1 MKTTPRSIRSVL
13 FLGLFGLF
21 ASASQAF
28 PVSGTLTS
36 ANSNWS
42 GEMEVTGGVI
52 VPAGVTLNIAAGT
65 RIRGGYPITA
75 NGPVKAVGTV
85 ASPVIVF
92 ATSLVL
98 NKASGQHDL
107 QFVTIQNTAQNAVS
121 IINADARLSHVLISD
136 FKVNGIHIIGTEAKA
151 LLEHVTVGA
160 KSRLFGGD
168 DAISVNIEGSGDVT
182 ITNSILGFENKPNQI
197 GLAIR
202 GSGVSNTV
210 KVSYTLITGARIG
223 SSAGEV
229 GIITGKNPDVKDI
242 PNGDYHLWPY
252 SVAIDAGDPASAA
265 GQASEP
271 NPNGGRVDLGYYGG
285 TIQAEPFR
293 FQIVTPNGGDALS
306 PGQNATIRWLGGEG
320 RGAKKIDL
328 SVDSGR
334 TWSQVTTVDGD
345 AGTYAWYVP
354 SNLKSPFCLVRLSA
368 ASDVGL
374 DISDRVF
381 TIGDTVAP
389 GNVIGPVRNPT
400 AFRCIPF
407 AAYHDG
413 QGPDWGEPSNNE
425 VRSDLEL
432 IKPFT
437 REIRTYGS
445 GVGSHGNSIPRIAAD
460 LGMSVHLG
468 IWLDD
473 TYDEGTNQRAIR
485 DAIALV
491 QSGYGSI
498 KSVIVGNEFLLRIRQ
513 SHKDE
518 AAGEAKLVRY
528 IKQVQAAVP
537 ENIPVT
543 TGESYPD
550 WLHAS
555 DSLFNA
561 VDVVYWHVHPWWEQ
575 KPIENAAS
583 HAYSVY
589 NQIKDRIARTAN
601 PGKRHLL
608 AETGWPSEAT
618 TGAAVGSEANQARYL
633 KDLHAW
639 AYKEKFE
646 YWFFSNVD
654 EKWKSAEGAVGGS
667 WGMWRSDRTPK
678 LIISDIA
685 NLIPQTQMWDN
696 DLLIPTGIQL
706 AGRGRVNAVSA
717 SLSGLRI
724 FDLNG
729 RLVAG
734 NPELPASLR
743 GQRMAH
749 VLLVPDTRR

>member
-1 MKTTPRSIRSVL
+1 MKTTTCSIRSVL

-21 ASASQAF
+21 TAASQAF

-42 GEMEVTGGVI
+42 GEMEVKGDVI

-65 RIRGGYPITA
+65 RIRGEYRITA

-98 NKASGQHDL
+98 NKASGQHGL
-107 QFVTIQNTAQNAVS
+107 QFVTIQNSAANAVS

-136 FKVNGIHIIGTEAKA
+136 FKVNGIHIIGAEAKA
-151 LLEHVTVGA
+151 FLEHVTVGA
-160 KSRLFGGD
+160 KSRLFSSD
-168 DAISVNIEGSGDVT
+168 DAFSVNIEGSGDVT
-182 ITNSILGFENKPNQI
+182 ITNSILGFENKPNQV

-202 GSGVSNTV
+202 GGGISNTV
-210 KVSYTLITGARIG
+210 KVRYTLITGARIG

-229 GIITGKNPDVKDI
+229 GIITGRNPDVKDI

-252 SVAIDAGDPASAA
+252 SVAIDAGDPASTAA
-265 GQASEP
+265 LASEP
-271 NPNGGRVDLGYYGG
+271 SPNGGRVDLGYYGG
-285 TIQAEPFR
+285 TAQAESFL
-293 FQIVTPNGGDALS
+293 FQIVTPNGGDALT

-320 RGAKKIDL
+320 RGDKKIDL

-334 TWSQVTTVDGD
+334 TWSPVTPAAND
-345 AGTYAWYVP
+345 AGTYTWMVP
-354 SNLKSPFCLVRLSA
+354 GNLKSPFCLIRLSA
-368 ASDVGL
+368 AGNVGL

-389 GNVIGPVRNPT
+389 GNVITPVRNPT

-413 QGPDWGEPSNNE
+413 QGPGWAEPSE
-425 VRSDLEL
+425 DQVRSDLEL
-432 IKPFT
+432 IKPYT
-437 REIRTYGS
+437 REVRTYGS
-445 GVGSHGNSIPRIAAD
+445 GVGSHGNSIPRIAAK

-473 TYDEGTNQRAIR
+473 TYPEATNQQSIR
-485 DAIALV
+485 DAIALI
-491 QSGYGSI
+491 QAGDGSI
-498 KSVIVGNEFLLRIRQ
+498 KSVIVGNEFLLRVRQ
-513 SHKDE
+513 DHKDE
-518 AAGEAKLVRY
+518 ALAEAKLVRY
-528 IKQVQAAVP
+528 IKQVQAVVP
-537 ENIPVT
+537 DNIPVT

-555 DSLFNA
+555 DSLFDA

-589 NQIKDRIARTAN
+589 NQMKERIARTAT

-608 AETGWPSEAT
+608 AETGWPSDAT
-618 TGAAVGSEANQARYL
+618 TGLAVGSEANQARYL
-633 KDLHAW
+633 KELHAW
-639 AYKEKFE
+639 AHKEKFE
-646 YWFFSNVD
+646 Y
-654 EKWKSAEGAVGGS
+654 
-667 WGMWRSDRTPK
+667 
-678 LIISDIA
+678 
-685 NLIPQTQMWDN
+685 
-696 DLLIPTGIQL
+696 
-706 AGRGRVNAVSA
+706 
-717 SLSGLRI
+717 
-724 FDLNG
+724 
-729 RLVAG
+729 
-734 NPELPASLR
+734 
-743 GQRMAH
+743 
-749 VLLVPDTRR
+749 